1 MFKSVVLELR
11 VKFSKE
17 IIALLASP
25 LDIFVSYLK
34 GLKRTLENHFTVP
47 EGREAISPKNS
58 KRLCGAL
65 KAKK

>member
-17 IIALLASP
+17 IIALLASS

-47 EGREAISPKNS
+47 EGREAISPKNG